1 MVRLHV
7 DVQPRAAVIGI
18 RHVTTW
24 LDFKFSRGDFKRT
37 SLVIL

>member
-1 MVRLHV
+1 MVRLHI
-7 DVQPRAAVIGI
+7 DVQPSAAVIGI

-24 LDFKFSRGDFKRT
+24 PDFKFSRGDGKT